1 MDSDNENINDNIAQL
16 KERMKYLKN
25 KIDSYERKEIES
37 NNKNTITS
45 ESYLESYLSNPVNF
59 MEYYEI

>member
-45 ESYLESYLSNPVNF
+45 ESYWESYFSNPANF